1 MKVKKRMLIVVQTTM
16 IQIARNLLNMEMS
29 FADISKVTG
38 LTIEEIKDLK

>member
-16 IQIARNLLNMEMS
+16 IQIARNLLNMEMF